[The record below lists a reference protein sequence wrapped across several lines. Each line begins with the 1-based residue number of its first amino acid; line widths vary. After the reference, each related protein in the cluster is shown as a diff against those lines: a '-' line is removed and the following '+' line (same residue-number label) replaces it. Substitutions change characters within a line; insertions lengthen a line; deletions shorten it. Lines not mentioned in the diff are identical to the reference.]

1 MGFIIIVF
9 THAENVQ
16 TLFSLKHETPEE
28 NNLKYFPVHSIAN
41 KINMV
46 LYFNKSS
53 TFLTLIH
60 SLVRCHIC
68 KSTSALR
75 NNFRVSLCHAVQKLR
90 KYVRDITLRSLTSEG
105 LCGFQIR
112 SRIPHICVVLQ
123 LKAIIFTRDICITC
137 QSTVLHCE
145 TLKEWAIQKH

>member
-1 MGFIIIVF
+1 MVF
-9 THAENVQ
+9 THTKDERR
-16 TLFSLKHETPEE
+16 LSSLKHETPEE
-28 NNLKYFPVHSIAN
+28 NNLKYFPVHSIAI

-46 LYFNKSS
+46 LYINKSS

-60 SLVRCHIC
+60 SLERCHIY
-68 KSTSALR
+68 KRTSSLR
-75 NNFRVSLCHAVQKLR
+75 NNFRVSLRHAVQKLR
-90 KYVRDITLRSLTSEG
+90 KYVRDTTLRPLTSEG

-123 LKAIIFTRDICITC
+123 LKVIIVTRVICITC

-145 TLKEWAIQKH
+145 TLKE